1 MITPVKTIQR
11 TNQSSNQCHVAG
23 RTAKRRMRVRLAWC
37 SNVKQSKC
45 ELLPTFKWKPL
56 VDHCLILIS
65 LTSCRE
71 KMGELV
77 RRGPQV
83 FRGPRWV
90 CPKSK
95 KKKWTDWTDVQNS
108 LPITQPRKE
117 IGICPSHS
125 FTVKSIG
132 RETFVLVTHFYVYL
146 LRTCNYKNG
155 YLNKLG

>member
-1 MITPVKTIQR
+1 MTIQR

-95 KKKWTDWTDVQNS
+95 KKSEQIGLTSKTLYPSRSHVKKLESVLLIHSQWS
-108 LPITQPRKE
+108 LLGVRPLCSLHTFMFICCALE
-117 IGICPSHS
+117 IIK
-125 FTVKSIG
+125 TAI
-132 RETFVLVTHFYVYL
+132 
-146 LRTCNYKNG
+146 
-155 YLNKLG
+155 